1 MYKYPVFLQNQR
13 MMKKQPLT
21 SSAENHIAVFQETT
35 IRRSWHN
42 EEWWFAIVDV
52 VAVLT
57 DSVQPEGYVKDLRRR
72 DPELAKGWGQIAT
85 PLQIQTN
92 GGAQRIN
99 CANTEG
105 LFRIIQSIPSPKAEP
120 FKRWLAQVGYERV
133 KEIENPELASARAR
147 ELYQAKGYPQAWIE
161 KRLRSI
167 SVRGELTDEWKARGV
182 AEGKEYSI
190 LTAEIARA
198 TFGITPGEHSQLKG
212 LEAVKTG
219 NNLRDHMTDL
229 ELIFTMLGEASTTEI
244 ARRSDAQGFIENKT
258 SAKQGGR
265 IAGDARKALER
276 KTGSKVVSKSNYLAV
291 SNRPDLLDKG
301 DAEAASTQ
309 TSQPKIRIAAKRSQ
323 RGAK

>member
-1 MYKYPVFLQNQR
+1 MS
-13 MMKKQPLT
+13 KKTTLPGAQKNDQLV
-21 SSAENHIAVFQETT
+21 VFQETA
-35 IRRSWHN
+35 IRRTWRN

-52 VAVLT
+52 VGVLT
-57 DSVQPEGYVKDLRRR
+57 DSADVKQYIKKMRSR
-72 DPELAKGWGQIAT
+72 DPMLDANWGTTCT
-85 PLQIQTN
+85 PLPLLAPDGKMRAT
-92 GGAQRIN
+92 N

-167 SVRGELTDEWKARGV
+167 AVRGELTDEWNERGV
-182 AEGKEYSI
+182 QKGKEYAI

-198 TFGITPGEHSQLKG
+198 TFGVTPDAHSRIKG
-212 LEAVKTG
+212 LDKVKTG

-244 ARRSDAQGFIENKT
+244 ARRKDAQGFGDNR
-258 SAKQGGR
+258 SAAEEGGAV
-265 IAGDARKALER
+265 AGNARKELEA
-276 KTGSKVVSKSNYLAV
+276 KSGKPVVSRANYLPQAG
-291 SNRPDLLDKG
+291 S
-301 DAEAASTQ
+301 EAGEVIESPTGGKLGQ
-309 TSQPKIRIAAKRSQ
+309 VPSPKP
-323 RGAK
+323 RGKA

>member
-1 MYKYPVFLQNQR
+1 MI
-13 MMKKQPLT
+13 KKNAPT
-21 SSAENHIAVFQETT
+21 DMSENHLVVFQERS
-35 IRRSWHN
+35 IRRTWHN

-72 DPELAKGWGQIAT
+72 DKELAKGWGQIAT
-85 PLQIQTN
+85 PLRVETE
-92 GGAQRIN
+92 GGVQRVN

-105 LFRIIQSIPSPKAEP
+105 LFRIVQSIPSPRAEP

-167 SVRGELTDEWKARGV
+167 AVRGELTDEWKARGV
-182 AEGKEYSI
+182 AEGKEYAI
-190 LTAEIARA
+190 LTAEIAKA
-198 TFGITPGEHSQLKG
+198 TFGVTPGAHRRLKS
-212 LEAVKTG
+212 LDKVKTG

-244 ARRSDAQGFIENKT
+244 ARRKDALGFGENRDA
-258 SAKQGGR
+258 AKQGGAV
-265 IAGDARKALER
+265 AGNARKELEA
-276 KTGSKVVSKSNYLAV
+276 KSGKPVVSRANYLTLDDATDTKAKKL
-291 SNRPDLLDKG
+291 PDRK
-301 DAEAASTQ
+301 
-309 TSQPKIRIAAKRSQ
+309 K
-323 RGAK
+323 

>member
-1 MYKYPVFLQNQR
+1 MS
-13 MMKKQPLT
+13 KKTVVPDKP
-21 SSAENHIAVFQETT
+21 ENHLVVFQEKA
-35 IRRSWHN
+35 IRRTWHN

-72 DPELAKGWGQIAT
+72 DKELAKGWGQIAT
-85 PLQIQTN
+85 PLRVETE
-92 GGAQRIN
+92 GGVQRVN

-105 LFRIIQSIPSPKAEP
+105 LFRMIQSIPSPKAEP

-133 KEIENPELASARAR
+133 KEIENPELASTRAR

-167 SVRGELTDEWKARGV
+167 TVRGELTDEWKARGV
-182 AEGKEYSI
+182 EEGKEYSI

-198 TFGITPGEHSQLKG
+198 TFGVTPGTHRRLKG
-212 LEAVKTG
+212 LDKVKTG

-244 ARRSDAQGFIENKT
+244 ARRKDAKGFGDNRNAAKEGGTVAGNARKELET
-258 SAKQGGR
+258 KSGKPVVSRANYLSMASAD
-265 IAGDARKALER
+265 AGDATAGQLPSTATKK
-276 KTGSKVVSKSNYLAV
+276 KT
-291 SNRPDLLDKG
+291 KG
-301 DAEAASTQ
+301 KNE
-309 TSQPKIRIAAKRSQ
+309 
-323 RGAK
+323 

>member
-1 MYKYPVFLQNQR
+1 MT
-13 MMKKQPLT
+13 KKVPANA
-21 SSAENHIAVFQETT
+21 SSANHIAVFQEAT
-35 IRRSWHN
+35 IRRTWHN

-52 VAVLT
+52 VGVLT
-57 DSVQPEGYVKDLRRR
+57 DSVQPDGYVKDLRRR

-85 PLQIQTN
+85 PLRIETA
-92 GGAQRIN
+92 GGAQQTN

-167 SVRGELTDEWKARGV
+167 TVRGELTDEWKARGV
-182 AEGKEYSI
+182 AEGIEYSI

-198 TFGITPGEHSQLKG
+198 TFGVTPVEHSQLKK
-212 LEAVKTG
+212 LDKVKNG

-244 ARRSDAQGFIENKT
+244 ARRSDAQGFVENKT

-265 IAGDARKALER
+265 IAGDARKALEA
-276 KTGSKVVSKSNYLAV
+276 KTGKPVVSKGNYLPA
-291 SNRPDLLDKG
+291 
-301 DAEAASTQ
+301 
-309 TSQPKIRIAAKRSQ
+309 PKSL
-323 RGAK
+323 GS

>member
-1 MYKYPVFLQNQR
+1 MQKPSTQTE
-13 MMKKQPLT
+13 P
-21 SSAENHIAVFQETT
+21 ANHIAVFQEST
-35 IRRSWHN
+35 IRRVWHN

-52 VAVLT
+52 VGALT
-57 DSVQPEGYVKDLRRR
+57 DSVQPQGYVKDLRRR
-72 DPELAKGWGQIAT
+72 DPELTKGWGQIAT
-85 PLQIQTN
+85 PLRVKTA
-92 GGAQRIN
+92 GGVQRVN

-198 TFGITPGEHSQLKG
+198 RSANGHLAHSIRKIQNGYPRQTNQEAYTLKIQHT
-212 LEAVKTG
+212 L
-219 NNLRDHMTDL
+219 
-229 ELIFTMLGEASTTEI
+229 ASTNVPLI
-244 ARRSDAQGFIENKT
+244 RPFRFLPASALSSRS
-258 SAKQGGR
+258 S
-265 IAGDARKALER
+265 
-276 KTGSKVVSKSNYLAV
+276 
-291 SNRPDLLDKG
+291 
-301 DAEAASTQ
+301 
-309 TSQPKIRIAAKRSQ
+309 
-323 RGAK
+323 